1 MIERKEKYI
10 GVWMLSL
17 ALALPIAAM
26 FGTTASAQQRRATVR
41 PTQAQTAFNSGYAS
55 GYRDAFNE
63 GQNDQRSRLNRDI
76 RTSDQY
82 QRGDRGYTQS
92 MGNQGAYREGYRL
105 GFEIGYVDGYY
116 GRTYT
121 ATVPANAFAL
131 QQHGGWTQNNGQTGG
146 QAIGQTGGQSGN
158 VGGAFLIPADTRL
171 RVRLQNSINT
181 RTAREGDRFSAVVI
195 EPSNYRDAVVNGY
208 VAKLDRGGRL
218 TGRTELLL
226 AFETITLR
234 NGRSGRF
241 AGEVVEVHASDSV
254 KSVDE
259 EGNIESSSR
268 TDDTALRTG
277 GGAALGAI
285 IGAIAG
291 GGKGAAIGAILGAGV
306 GAGSVYVQGR
316 KDLILDSGAE
326 MTLRAAAPGETQ
338 RY

>member
-1 MIERKEKYI
+1 MIEKREKYI

-26 FGTTASAQQRRATVR
+26 STTKTSAQQQRRTTVR

-92 MGNQGAYREGYRL
+92 MGNQSAYREGYRL

-131 QQHGGWTQNNGQTGG
+131 QQHSGWTQTSGQTSG
-146 QAIGQTGGQSGN
+146 QFGN

-268 TDDTALRTG
+268 TDDTTLRTG

-326 MTLRAAAPGETQ
+326 MTLRAAAPAETQ

>member
-1 MIERKEKYI
+1 MIKGKEKYI

-17 ALALPIAAM
+17 ALVLPIAAM
-26 FGTTASAQQRRATVR
+26 FQTTALAQQRRATIR

-131 QQHGGWTQNNGQTGG
+131 QQRSGWAQNNGQTSR
-146 QAIGQTGGQSGN
+146 QFGN
-158 VGGAFLIPADTRL
+158 VGGAFLIPADTQL

-181 RTAREGDRFSAVVI
+181 KTAREGDRFSAVVI

-208 VAKLDRGGRL
+208 IAKLDRGGRL
-218 TGRTELLL
+218 TGRTELML

-268 TDDTALRTG
+268 TDDTTLRTG